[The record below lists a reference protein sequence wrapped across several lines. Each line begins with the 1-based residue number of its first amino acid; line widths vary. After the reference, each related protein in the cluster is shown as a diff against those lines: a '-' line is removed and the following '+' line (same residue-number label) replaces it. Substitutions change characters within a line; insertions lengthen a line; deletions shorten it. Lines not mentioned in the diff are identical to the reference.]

1 MMAAEKNDS
10 NEQLEDRNGSEEK
23 QTGITPAAEV
33 EGKEGL
39 RTVDAGYSADQVVTE
54 FSELEQRRIMRKVD
68 FRLVPL
74 LSVLYL
80 YVSLES
86 RPTPNRCLYFL
97 VLHTLIE
104 AISEMLKSPAWR
116 KTSTLS
122 VSAII

>member
-1 MMAAEKNDS
+1 MAAEKNDS
-10 NEQLEDRNGSEEK
+10 NEQLEDRNGSEER

-54 FSELEQRRIMRKVD
+54 FSELEQRRIIKKVD

-74 LSVLYL
+74 LSILYL

-86 RPTPNRCLYFL
+86 WPTLNRC
-97 VLHTLIE
+97 
-104 AISEMLKSPAWR
+104 
-116 KTSTLS
+116 
-122 VSAII
+122 